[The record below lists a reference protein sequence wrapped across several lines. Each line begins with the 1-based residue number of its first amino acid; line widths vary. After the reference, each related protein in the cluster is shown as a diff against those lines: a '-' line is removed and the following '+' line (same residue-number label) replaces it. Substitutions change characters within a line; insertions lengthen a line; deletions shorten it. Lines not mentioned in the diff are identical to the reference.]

1 MTGAEF
7 LRRLQRLGKQRGVT
21 VRFVAERGKGS
32 HGTVYFGLRFAVLK
46 DRTTELS
53 PGLLGAML
61 KQLGLDRRDLR

>member
-32 HGTVYFGLRFAVLK
+32 HGTVYFGQRFTVLK
-46 DRTTELS
+46 NRTTELS
-53 PGLLGAML
+53 PGLLSAML